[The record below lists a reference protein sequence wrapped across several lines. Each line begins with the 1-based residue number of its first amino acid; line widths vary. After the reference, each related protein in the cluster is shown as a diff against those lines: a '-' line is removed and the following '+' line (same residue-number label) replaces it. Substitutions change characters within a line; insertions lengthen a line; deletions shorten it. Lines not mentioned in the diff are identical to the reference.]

1 MPVGKRDRGMR
12 RRRRKA
18 AGGSN
23 ETGVV
28 WIVWPAGF
36 VAVAPAVVV
45 VAAAAAAL
53 VLAPSLYSSP
63 AVGRNR
69 RLDQSG
75 CARAAGREWRA
86 PLRWARTPA
95 AARIAVA
102 GAR

>member
-1 MPVGKRDRGMR
+1 MPVGKRDGGMR

-23 ETGVV
+23 EMGVV

-36 VAVAPAVVV
+36 VAVAPAVAAA
-45 VAAAAAAL
+45 AAAAAAL
-53 VLAPSLYSSP
+53 VLAPSLDSSP
-63 AVGRNR
+63 AFGRNR

-86 PLRWARTPA
+86 PLRWARTPPA
-95 AARIAVA
+95 PPISVA
-102 GAR
+102 CS